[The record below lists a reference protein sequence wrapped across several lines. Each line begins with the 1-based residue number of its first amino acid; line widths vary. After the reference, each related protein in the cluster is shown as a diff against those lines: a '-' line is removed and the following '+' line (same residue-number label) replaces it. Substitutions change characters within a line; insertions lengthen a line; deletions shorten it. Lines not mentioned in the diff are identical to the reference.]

1 MGDIGQ
7 PLRKI
12 EILPIEIPVLPTNPT
27 PKPTVPAIPA
37 REPARSKA

>member
-27 PKPTVPAIPA
+27 PKPIAPAIPA
-37 REPARSKA
+37 GEPARSKA

>member
-12 EILPIEIPVLPTNPT
+12 EILPIERPVLPTNPT
-27 PKPTVPAIPA
+27 PEPIAPATPA
-37 REPARSKA
+37 REPARSNA